1 MKIGIDARF
10 YGSLGKGLGRY
21 TEKLIEHLELLDQ
34 ENEYV
39 VFLRREN
46 FDEYIPKNPH
56 FTKRVAQYSWYGFS
70 EQLLFVIMLYRFSF
84 DLVHFPHFNVP
95 VLYRRA
101 FVVTIHDLILV
112 HYPTIRNTTRLALL
126 YRVKF
131 LVYRYVI
138 ASAIRRARHIITVSE
153 FTKQDIVREYP
164 GARGKVTVTYEAADS
179 FCQYSYPAEEKKLFE
194 RLALNKISTTFDGDK
209 ERVSR
214 DILKKYF
221 LYVGNAYPHKNL
233 PVLFAAARAFPEY
246 KLVLVGK
253 DDFFYQKLQKQAQD
267 EGLSNVL
274 FAGFLTDHELSSL
287 YRFAQYYIFPS
298 LYEGFGLPPLEA
310 MTRGTVVVA
319 SDRGSLP
326 EILGEAAWYFDPTD
340 EQSLVKSLHLLES
353 DVDKKQVLKKLG
365 YQQAAGYSFHDMATI
380 TLSIYQGVAS
390 NTTHYGTA
398 TSPKI

>member
-1 MKIGIDARF
+1 MRIGIDARF

-39 VFLRREN
+39 VFLRQEN
-46 FDEYIPKNPH
+46 FDEYFPKNPR
-56 FTKRVAQYSWYGFS
+56 FTKKVAQYSWYGFS
-70 EQLLFVIMLYRFSF
+70 EQLLFVVMLYRFSF

-95 VLYRRA
+95 VLYRKA

-112 HYPTIRNTTRLALL
+112 HYPTVRNTTRLALL
-126 YRVKF
+126 YGVKF

-179 FCQYSYPAEEKKLFE
+179 FCQYNHPAEEKKLFE
-194 RLALNKISTTFDGDK
+194 RLSLLESDVLLDK
-209 ERVSR
+209 SKPRVSR

-233 PVLFAAARAFPEY
+233 PILFAAARAFPEY
-246 KLVLVGK
+246 NLVLVGK
-253 DDFFYQKLQKQAQD
+253 DDFFYQKLQEQAKD

-274 FAGFLTDHELSSL
+274 FTGFLTDHELSSL
-287 YRFAQYYIFPS
+287 YRFARCYIFPS

-310 MTRGTVVVA
+310 MSRGTVVVA

-326 EILGEAAWYFDPTD
+326 EVLGSAAQYFDPTN
-340 EQSLVKSLHLLES
+340 EQSLVESLHLLES
-353 DVDKKQVLKKLG
+353 DVDKKNVLRELG
-365 YQQAAGYSFHDMATI
+365 YRQAAQYSFHDMAI
-380 TLSIYQGVAS
+380 VTLSLYHRISTNSTYYVA
-390 NTTHYGTA
+390 A
-398 TSPKI
+398 TPTKI

>member
-34 ENEYV
+34 KNEYV

-56 FTKRVAQYSWYGFS
+56 FTKAVAQYAWYGFS
-70 EQLLFVIMLYRFSF
+70 EQLLFVVMLYRFSF

-95 VLYRRA
+95 VLYRKA

-112 HYPTIRNTTRLALL
+112 HYPTVRNTTRLALL
-126 YRVKF
+126 YGMKF

-138 ASAIRRARHIITVSE
+138 ASAIRRARYIITVSE

-179 FCQYSYPAEEKKLFE
+179 FCQYSRPADEKRLFE
-194 RLALNKISTTFDGDK
+194 RLSLRELSLMPDESKT
-209 ERVSR
+209 VSH

-233 PVLFAAARAFPEY
+233 PVLFAAARAFPQY
-246 KLVLVGK
+246 QLVLVGK
-253 DDFFYQKLQKQAQD
+253 DDFFYQKLQKQAKD

-274 FAGFLTDHELSSL
+274 FTGFLTDHELSSL
-287 YRFAQYYIFPS
+287 YRFAQCYIFPS

-310 MTRGTVVVA
+310 MSRGTVVVA

-326 EILGEAAWYFDPTD
+326 EILGEAAWYFNPTD
-340 EQSLVKSLHLLES
+340 EQSLVESLHLLES
-353 DVDKKQVLKKLG
+353 DVDKKNVLRGLG
-365 YQQAAGYSFHDMATI
+365 YRQAAGYSFHDMAI
-380 TLSIYQGVAS
+380 ATLSIYQEVGT
-390 NTTHYGTA
+390 NTTHYA
-398 TSPKI
+398 AVSSSKI

>member
-1 MKIGIDARF
+1 MRIGIDARF

-39 VFLRREN
+39 VFLRQEN
-46 FDEYIPKNPH
+46 FDEYIPKNH
-56 FTKRVAQYSWYGFS
+56 RFTKRVAQYSWYGFS
-70 EQLLFVIMLYRFSF
+70 EQLLFVVMLYRFSF

-95 VLYRRA
+95 VLYRKA

-126 YRVKF
+126 YKVKF

-153 FTKQDIVREYP
+153 FTKQDIMREYP
-164 GARGKVTVTYEAADS
+164 GARGRVTVTYEAADS
-179 FCQYSYPAEEKKLFE
+179 FCQYSHPRDEKKLFE
-194 RLALNKISTTFDGDK
+194 RLWLREIPPTLDDGK
-209 ERVSR
+209 TVSR

-274 FAGFLTDHELSSL
+274 FVGFLTDHELSSL
-287 YRFAQYYIFPS
+287 YRFAQCYIFPS

-340 EQSLVKSLHLLES
+340 EQSLVESLRLLES
-353 DVDKKQVLKKLG
+353 DVDKKQVLRQLG
-365 YQQAAGYSFHDMATI
+365 YRQVAQYSFHDMVTA
-380 TLSIYQGVAS
+380 TLSIYQEVGA
-390 NTTHYGTA
+390 NTTHYA
-398 TSPKI
+398 AVSSSKI